1 MSALV
6 AEMTQDTLRRLIA
19 QTVRETMYQVLHEFR
34 DPDDGLAL
42 QDWVVQRL
50 ESERFLTDQDLI
62 PDEQMMAELGLW
74 SETGV

>member
-19 QTVRETMYQVLHEFR
+19 QTVRETMYQVLQEVR

-74 SETGV
+74 SEAE

>member
-6 AEMTQDTLRRLIA
+6 AEMTQDTLRWLIA
-19 QTVRETMYQVLHEFR
+19 QTVRETMYQVLQEFR

-62 PDEQMMAELGLW
+62 PDEQMMAEFGLW
-74 SETGV
+74 SEAE

>member
-19 QTVRETMYQVLHEFR
+19 QTVRETMYQVLQEVR